1 MDEPKRVE
9 ETRRGVAMMAVE
21 EPGYGKTASNVL
33 GMMAGKAKSGWEK
46 VKGMMEGKRMARLEG
61 GSGSFVVSEG
71 DKKAEAVS
79 TRLEWDEEIMGGT
92 VEIEEEDDR
101 EEDGK
106 ERDET
111 RSTGSSETRGGGGIL
126 EFMEDVEVEEREST
140 LDEKVE
146 EGRKRKREDEVDSK
160 KRGLN
165 GLPGWERRSKKAR
178 EDDRW
183 YRNVVSWDKDEKGN
197 VCKKEEREKIPLP
210 EKFAL
215 GIESKGMEM
224 NNSGRLK
231 NNLGTNRE
239 SLFPG
244 GPGMKSETRNW
255 LASFTKTGC
264 VSCRD
269 EEGRLNHRG
278 RDGLPVTLIVG
289 DESIPNVVGYT
300 TKDRNGGRGD
310 SCAWILKVEHLG
322 LEEVSGILRKI
333 NLDKRAADR
342 ALGKREHEFF
352 IPNGSKIL
360 VASYVHLRKEG
371 FEGYVGDFNN
381 MVKNIGGVTGDTGIE
396 VLPVV
401 PVVRDGID
409 KHGRE
414 LIGMVREWVEWIG
427 VKSGRESVRKLSGT
441 SGGECET
448 GTGTETV
455 FQWKPSFL
463 QRTKEPGKT
472 DRLTTLTG
480 DRTETRVRAAE
491 RPRELEKMKH
501 KGKTTGQMDTDSLE
515 EEVKRLQSEENG
527 ISLEGEF
534 AFGKAVGEFLREE
547 VRAGNFK
554 GNYILN
560 LKDQLRMRELREQD
574 GEKRLRVLVVGAS
587 QMWRIGEELMRK
599 DGVEVTGCVL
609 MEGENTERRN
619 TDMLRELKRKQ
630 EDVDIVVVGGPTNSL
645 VRHGREG
652 ARGFGGERLVK
663 VCRKENGQEM
673 WKVTYHLTDPVKIS
687 MVEKAEL
694 VDRFTDLLQKV
705 KETVGDKVDVLY
717 VTMFPRF
724 AVSVVG
730 IT

>member
-1 MDEPKRVE
+1 VGGDETTRGRRMEEPKRVE

-21 EPGYGKTASNVL
+21 EAGHGKTASNMIGL
-33 GMMAGKAKSGWEK
+33 MAGKAKSGWEK
-46 VKGMMEGKRMARLEG
+46 VKHMMEGKRMARMDG
-61 GSGSFVVSEG
+61 GSGRLVVSEG
-71 DKKAEAVS
+71 DRKAEAVS
-79 TRLEWDEEIMGGT
+79 TRMEWDEEIMGGT
-92 VEIEEEDDR
+92 VEVEEEVEGEDDR
-101 EEDGK
+101 KDRE
-106 ERDET
+106 ET
-111 RSTGSSETRGGGGIL
+111 RSTGSVETRGGGGIL

-140 LDEKVE
+140 LDEKVD
-146 EGRKRKREDEVDSK
+146 EGRKRKREDDISSK

-165 GLPGWERRSKKAR
+165 GLPGWERRSKKSR

-183 YRNVVSWDKDEKGN
+183 YRNVVSWDMDEKGREFR
-197 VCKKEEREKIPLP
+197 KEEREKIPLP
-210 EKFAL
+210 DGFVL
-215 GIESKGMEM
+215 GNECKGMEM

-231 NNLGTNRE
+231 NNFGTNRE

-244 GPGMKSETRNW
+244 GPGLKSETRNW

-269 EEGRLNHRG
+269 DEGRLNHRG
-278 RDGLPVTLIVG
+278 HDGLPVTLIVG

-310 SCAWILKVEHLG
+310 SCAWVLKVEHLG

-333 NLDKRAADR
+333 NLDKRASDCAM
-342 ALGKREHEFF
+342 GKREHEFF

-401 PVVRDGID
+401 PVVRDGMD
-409 KHGRE
+409 KVGRE
-414 LIGMVREWVEWIG
+414 LIGMLREWVEWIG
-427 VKSGRESVRKLSGT
+427 VKSGRESVSKLSGT

-448 GTGTETV
+448 VTETATV

-463 QRTKEPGKT
+463 LRTKEPGKT
-472 DRLTTLTG
+472 DKLTTLTG
-480 DRTETRVRAAE
+480 ERTETKVRAAKK
-491 RPRELEKMKH
+491 PRELEKMKN
-501 KGKTTGQMDTDSLE
+501 KGRSTGQMDTDSLE
-515 EEVKRLQSEENG
+515 GEVNRLQTEDNG
-527 ISLEGEF
+527 ISMEGEF

-619 TDMLRELKRKQ
+619 ADMLRELKKKQ
-630 EDVDIVVVGGPTNSL
+630 EEVDIVVVGGPTNSL
-645 VRHGREG
+645 VRPGKKEPGGLEVRGWLKCAGRRMG
-652 ARGFGGERLVK
+652 RSCGR
-663 VCRKENGQEM
+663 
-673 WKVTYHLTDPVKIS
+673 
-687 MVEKAEL
+687 
-694 VDRFTDLLQKV
+694 
-705 KETVGDKVDVLY
+705 
-717 VTMFPRF
+717 
-724 AVSVVG
+724 
-730 IT
+730 